1 MLTYGYVCGL
11 YVWLGLW
18 MYWMSKITQ
27 GNKCRGCYTTTGI
40 YYCFTDISGKT
51 WESCEKC
58 LDKVRKIRNDELQ
71 RDNTEL

>member
-1 MLTYGYVCGL
+1 MFMLTPGR
-11 YVWLGLW
+11 
-18 MYWMSKITQ
+18 
-27 GNKCRGCYTTTGI
+27 KCKNCYTPRGI

-58 LDKVRKIRNDELQ
+58 LDKVRKIRDDELQ